1 MIIRDLIYYVPLILF
16 LSACGVGDTPLPLPA
31 GDQDQL
37 SLPPVMPVLGETSII
52 EVGED
57 FTTVRSRIQQL
68 GRKEIF
74 QHGHFWEEEG
84 GTAVKIFSSTLG
96 KRLNSGSYTSEL
108 LNLNPQTTYK
118 VWPYVETVVG
128 SVEGEAITFT
138 TN

>member
-1 MIIRDLIYYVPLILF
+1 MPLILF
-16 LSACGVGDTPLPLPA
+16 LGACGVSDTPLPSSS

-52 EVGED
+52 EVGKD

-74 QHGHFWEEEG
+74 RHGHFWEEEG
-84 GTAVKIFSSTLG
+84 AATVKIFSSELG

-108 LNLNPQTTYK
+108 SNLSPQTTYK

-128 SVEGEAITFT
+128 SVEGKAITFT
-138 TN
+138 TD